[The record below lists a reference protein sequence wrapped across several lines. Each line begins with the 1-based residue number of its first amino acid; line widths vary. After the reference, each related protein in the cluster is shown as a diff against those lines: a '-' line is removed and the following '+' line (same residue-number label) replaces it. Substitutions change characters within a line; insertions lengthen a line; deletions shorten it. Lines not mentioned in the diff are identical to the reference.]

1 MARKT
6 HTKQIRSR
14 EEFLV
19 AKNIGAPV
27 VMNTSSGPV
36 LLNIWKHFCYH
47 KPYNNDEYQ
56 SIMFAEIKRRKDAY
70 ENSRKEAVAN
80 A

>member
-6 HTKQIRSR
+6 HTKQMRTR
-14 EEFLV
+14 EEYLV

-27 VMNTSSGPV
+27 IMSTSHVQV

-47 KPYNNDEYQ
+47 TPYKNEEYEV
-56 SIMFAEIKRRKDAY
+56 IMLSEIKRRKDTY
-70 ENSRKEAVAN
+70 EKSRKESK
-80 A
+80 